1 LNRRTKAKE
10 RMEQQRSWTGY
21 GRDLDHQLVHR
32 LVIQSSMSSES
43 IEQYSAAISIRF
55 LQQKLRMINQLP
67 DHNEVEL

>member
-1 LNRRTKAKE
+1 
-10 RMEQQRSWTGY
+10 
-21 GRDLDHQLVHR
+21 
-32 LVIQSSMSSES
+32 MSSES